1 MSFNLNN
8 WYNNNDGELSY
19 DEAANVPT
27 IGLIF
32 SGNKNI
38 QNFNELQYFTGI
50 TTIDDKAFYGCD
62 NLRTIIIPQNVKTI
76 GYRAFYCLNN
86 EPYGFPSSLAFIS
99 LPEGLT
105 SIGQGAF
112 QYCDFLKSITIPAS
126 VTLIGPYGLSFK
138 AENIY
143 FKSTNP
149 PTISDENSEGGRVG
163 TSVGVT
169 STKVYVPR
177 NSVEQYKA
185 ITHLNTREIIGYD
198 FE

>member
-1 MSFNLNN
+1 MFKL
-8 WYNNNDGELSY
+8 E
-19 DEAANVPT
+19 
-27 IGLIF
+27 
-32 SGNKNI
+32 
-38 QNFNELQYFTGI
+38 
-50 TTIDDKAFYGCD
+50 
-62 NLRTIIIPQNVKTI
+62 
-76 GYRAFYCLNN
+76 
-86 EPYGFPSSLAFIS
+86 
-99 LPEGLT
+99 
-105 SIGQGAF
+105 
-112 QYCDFLKSITIPAS
+112 KS
-126 VTLIGPYGLSFK
+126 SFK

>member
-1 MSFNLNN
+1 MFGQSYGLLSSN
-8 WYNNNDGELSY
+8 ELS
-19 DEAANVPT
+19 ALRF
-27 IGLIF
+27 LI
-32 SGNKNI
+32 I
-38 QNFNELQYFTGI
+38 
-50 TTIDDKAFYGCD
+50 
-62 NLRTIIIPQNVKTI
+62 
-76 GYRAFYCLNN
+76 
-86 EPYGFPSSLAFIS
+86 
-99 LPEGLT
+99 
-105 SIGQGAF
+105 
-112 QYCDFLKSITIPAS
+112 
-126 VTLIGPYGLSFK
+126 K

-163 TSVGVT
+163 TIVGVT

>member
-1 MSFNLNN
+1 MNICLNN
-8 WYNNNDGELSY
+8 WDNNNDGELSY
-19 DEAANVPT
+19 DEAANAPT

-86 EPYGFPSSLAFIS
+86 EPYGFPSSLASIS
-99 LPEGLT
+99 LPEGLI

-112 QYCDFLKSITIPAS
+112 QYCDFLKSITIPAN